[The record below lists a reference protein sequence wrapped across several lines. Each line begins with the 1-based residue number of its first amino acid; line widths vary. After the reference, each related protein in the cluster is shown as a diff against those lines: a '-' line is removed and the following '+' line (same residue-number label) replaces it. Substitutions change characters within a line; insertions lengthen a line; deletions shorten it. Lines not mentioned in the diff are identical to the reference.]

1 MRDKAVNEHDSS
13 DTPVKEFGM
22 KRIFLAVA
30 MLVVA
35 SSLAF
40 GQTSRNNTSRTR
52 HDDRD

>member
-1 MRDKAVNEHDSS
+1 MGDKTVNEYDFS
-13 DTPVKEFGM
+13 DTSLKEFGM

-40 GQTSRNNTSRTR
+40 GQNVA
-52 HDDRD
+52 